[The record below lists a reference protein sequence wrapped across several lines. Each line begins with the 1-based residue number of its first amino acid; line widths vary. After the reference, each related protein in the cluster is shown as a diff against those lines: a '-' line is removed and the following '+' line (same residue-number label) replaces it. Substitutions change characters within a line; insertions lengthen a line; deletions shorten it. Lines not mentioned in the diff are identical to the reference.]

1 MTLRIK
7 ACGLN
12 EIDKSSL
19 KSMLKLAAD
28 LLSHPWLLT
37 DADDAD
43 LKVYC
48 FDYPEGLNAWQS
60 RTETGLSALLASH
73 GNVTE
78 AVEIIIKKPLRT
90 ANFSEALNLIDE
102 QIRNPQPRK
111 VVSLKISQFLSVEQL
126 FLQLAGPE
134 K

>member
-1 MTLRIK
+1 
-7 ACGLN
+7 
-12 EIDKSSL
+12 
-19 KSMLKLAAD
+19 MLKLAAD

-48 FDYPEGLNAWQS
+48 FDYPEGLSAWQS

-78 AVEIIIKKPLRT
+78 AVDIIIKKPLRT

-111 VVSLKISQFLSVEQL
+111 VVSLKISQTAPDKKPATAEKLFFWTRQL
-126 FLQLAGPE
+126 QKQLLPL
-134 K
+134 